1 MSELPSPSRRQAQ
14 PAETASEE
22 APASQS
28 VEVCASSEEP
38 LAVAFVLEDAYEMR
52 TETEARAYLR
62 ARPALREVLGQLP
75 EQARRHFGDGV
86 RLALEVCPDREGSGP
101 PELYAHI
108 VTALPVDD
116 AWDRM
121 LALEEDW
128 WLDAAGEEP
137 VTLHVE
143 FA

>member
-1 MSELPSPSRRQAQ
+1 MA
-14 PAETASEE
+14 AAI
-22 APASQS
+22 A
-28 VEVCASSEEP
+28 
-38 LAVAFVLEDAYEMR
+38 LEDAYEIR
-52 TETEARAYLR
+52 TEAEARAYLG
-62 ARPALREVLGQLP
+62 ARPALLEVLGQLP

-108 VTALPVDD
+108 VTALSVDD

-143 FA
+143 LA